1 MTPFNATITGEL
13 FSKLIGG
20 LFLSPRFNKLG
31 GLISFPEAAE
41 MKDWYEL

>member
-13 FSKLIGG
+13 YSKLIDG
-20 LFLSPRFNKLG
+20 LFLSPNFNSQG

-41 MKDWYEL
+41 MKDW